1 MRDTAP
7 MNKASKAIVTV
18 VLLAVFGA
26 AAYFSVFQTGR
37 QPGDGAGG
45 ALGGLAGKLTGAVAV
60 QELSGL
66 IALDVEPYFQ
76 DPRVQKVLQENGYK
90 LSVKRIGS
98 REMAARVIPGQT
110 PDFFYASGVVAA
122 NQIGDAARRAN
133 LASAV
138 YSPIYTPMVIA
149 SWAPIAQILAS
160 NGMAKEASP
169 GVWHV
174 DLTKLTQTMLDK
186 KRWKDLKGAQAYD
199 VGKSVLVSTTD
210 VRKSN
215 SAAMYLALTTY
226 AANGGEIVTDRDTAQ
241 KVAKNVVGLFKRQG
255 YQENYVN
262 GNFDDYV
269 SIGIGKTPM
278 AFIYENQIVSYA
290 LAKQGLSPGMVLL
303 YPQPTL
309 FNKVQFVA
317 LTERSKKLGEL
328 LSTHRELQRLAV
340 DFGFRIAESAY
351 FVQATKAVNLAV
363 EERMTQVIDPPS
375 FEIMGDMI
383 EVIAREMGQ

>member
-1 MRDTAP
+1 

-18 VLLAVFGA
+18 LLLAIFGA
-26 AAYFSVFQTGR
+26 AAYFSVYQTGR
-37 QPGDGAGG
+37 QPGEGSGG
-45 ALGGLAGKLTGAVAV
+45 ALAGLAGKLTGAVQV

-76 DPRVQKVLQENGYK
+76 DPRVQKALLENGFK

-122 NQIGDAARRAN
+122 NQIGDAAKKAN

-149 SWAPIAQILAS
+149 SWAPIAQILAA

-174 DLTKLTQTMLDK
+174 DLAKLTQTMQDK

-199 VGKSVLVSTTD
+199 VSKSVLVSTTD

-241 KVAKNVVGLFKRQG
+241 KMAKTVVGLFKRQG

-317 LTERSKKLGEL
+317 LSERSKKLGEL

-351 FVQATKAVNLAV
+351 FVQATKAANLAV

-383 EVIAREMGQ
+383 DVIAREMAQ

>member
-1 MRDTAP
+1 

-18 VLLAVFGA
+18 LLLAIFGA
-26 AAYFSVFQTGR
+26 AAYFSVYQTGR
-37 QPGDGAGG
+37 QGTDGASG
-45 ALGGLAGKLTGAVAV
+45 ALGGLAGKLTGAVPV
-60 QELSGL
+60 QELTGL

-76 DPRVQKVLQENGYK
+76 DPRVQKALLENGFK
-90 LSVKRIGS
+90 LNVKRIGS
-98 REMAARVIPGQT
+98 REMAARVLPGQT

-122 NQIGDAARRAN
+122 NQIGDAARKAN
-133 LASAV
+133 LPSAV

-149 SWAPIAQILAS
+149 SWVPIAQILAA
-160 NGMAKEASP
+160 NGMAREASP

-174 DLTKLTQTMLDK
+174 DLAGLTQTMQDK
-186 KRWKDLKGAQAYD
+186 KRWKDLKGAQAYN
-199 VGKSVLVSTTD
+199 VSKSVLVSTTD

-241 KVAKNVVGLFKRQG
+241 KMAKAVVGLFKRQG

-317 LTERSKKLGEL
+317 LSERSKKLGEL

-340 DFGFRIAESAY
+340 DFGFRIAETAY
-351 FVQATKAVNLAV
+351 FVQATKAANLAV

-383 EVIAREMGQ
+383 DVIAREMAQ

>member
-18 VLLAVFGA
+18 LLLAVFGA
-26 AAYFSVFQTGR
+26 AAYFSVYQTGR
-37 QPGDGAGG
+37 QGTDGSSGV
-45 ALGGLAGKLTGAVAV
+45 LGGLAGKLTGVVPV

-76 DPRVQKVLQENGYK
+76 DPRVQKVLLENGFK

-149 SWAPIAQILAS
+149 SWAPIAQILAT

-174 DLTKLTQTMLDK
+174 DLVKLTQTMQDK

-199 VGKSVLVSTTD
+199 VSKSVLVSTTD

-215 SAAMYLALTTY
+215 SAAMYLALTSY

-241 KVAKNVVGLFKRQG
+241 KMAKAVVGLFKRQG

-290 LAKQGLSPGMVLL
+290 LARQGLSPGMVLL

-317 LTERSKKLGEL
+317 LSERSKKLGEL
-328 LSTHRELQRLAV
+328 LSTHRDLQRLAV
-340 DFGFRIAESAY
+340 DFGFRIADSAY
-351 FVQATKAVNLAV
+351 FVQAAKAANLAV

-383 EVIAREMGQ
+383 DVIAREMAQ